1 MYYLFTL
8 VTDVFDYFRAIV
20 ASGEVSERALAL
32 TKDAV
37 ELNPANYSVWHHRR
51 TLLKALNAD
60 LKEEMIYCR
69 AVIEDHPKNYQVRRL
84 LKINKWLRLMLCFTA
99 GLAAPSRFGRVDKRP
114 VQRVAIHRNHPQF
127 GRQKLPC
134 LATPPVGHPN
144 IPAV

>member
-1 MYYLFTL
+1 MDLFIL

-84 LKINKWLRLMLCFTA
+84 THEN
-99 GLAAPSRFGRVDKRP
+99 
-114 VQRVAIHRNHPQF
+114 Q
-127 GRQKLPC
+127 
-134 LATPPVGHPN
+134 
-144 IPAV
+144 